1 MLCGMKSCTRATRAS
16 SEPPHAAGVVVVCAR
31 EGDCEPLF
39 LLLCDARTSEWTPP
53 KGHLSRE
60 DGGDAAAAALREL
73 HEETGIRLSSASLV
87 PSWTHETTYTLPRPT
102 RNVPTGVKRTLY
114 FLAYLSTPP
123 PPLTLSAE
131 HAHAGWW
138 PLAEA
143 AQRAGFAEMR
153 ALLDAASK
161 HVARRCE
168 A

>member
-73 HEETGIRLSSASLV
+73 HEESHRRGGPPVNVV
-87 PSWTHETTYTLPRPT
+87 PAVGRTRGVVPIPRPLAFSVT
-102 RNVPTGVKRTLY
+102 PAVAAPALPSTGQVVVV
-114 FLAYLSTPP
+114 
-123 PPLTLSAE
+123 
-131 HAHAGWW
+131 
-138 PLAEA
+138 
-143 AQRAGFAEMR
+143 
-153 ALLDAASK
+153 D
-161 HVARRCE
+161 
-168 A
+168 